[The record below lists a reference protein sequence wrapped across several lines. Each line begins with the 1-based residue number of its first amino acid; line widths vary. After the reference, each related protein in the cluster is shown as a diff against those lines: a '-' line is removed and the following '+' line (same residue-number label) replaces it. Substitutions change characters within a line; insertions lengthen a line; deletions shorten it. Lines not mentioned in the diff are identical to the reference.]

1 MQKLFEEY
9 KMCITPLTPIH
20 IGSGEELMPGEYFV
34 FQDNGRHKLYRID
47 MGYLASKLTDKSRDN
62 LCNMIA
68 KDPIKWVDEAVRKK
82 PLVELIRKYAWFY
95 AVVAN
100 DVADGIAE
108 RWGNKDSMLAIKT
121 LQRTDQDPII
131 PGSSIKGAIRTAL
144 LWALV
149 KKPLELPETLLM
161 FNERSHH
168 AKVASWERRNVLK
181 SQSGEIQDDLL
192 RHLKIA
198 DCKAPGLV
206 SRILVTDHV
215 GMGDKE
221 GKQREITDYRE
232 CFPGALQLGRTYTLK
247 TSLVIASGHPHY
259 LYGQGRID
267 SRMIL
272 KACRDF
278 YREVLKADKD
288 YWKQRGKNDI
298 LGICERIEEEFKQL
312 PEDKGALIK
321 LGWGGGMDSISLNL
335 AKPAPKRSM
344 HRPEDD
350 YRFRHMPKTR
360 RLLGDYPPGWAIFTL
375 EKV

>member
-34 FQDNGRHKLYRID
+34 FQDNGRYKLYRID

-68 KDPIKWVDEAVRKK
+68 KDPIKWVDDAARKDS
-82 PLVELIRKYAWFY
+82 LVELIRKYAWFY
-95 AVVAN
+95 AVVNN
-100 DVADGIAE
+100 DVADGVRE
-108 RWGNKDSMLAIKT
+108 RWGKNDSMLAIKT
-121 LQRTDQDPII
+121 LQRTGQDPII

-144 LWALV
+144 LWSLV
-149 KKPLELPETLLM
+149 KKPLELPETLLQ
-161 FNERSHH
+161 FNDKSHH
-168 AKVASWERRNVLK
+168 AKVTSWERRDVLK
-181 SQSGEIQDDLL
+181 SQSSEIQDDLL

-198 DCKAPGLV
+198 DCKARGLV

-215 GMGDKE
+215 GMSDKR
-221 GKQREITDYRE
+221 GKQSAIIDYRE
-232 CFPGALQLGRTYTLK
+232 CFPGELQLGRNYNLE

-259 LYGQGRID
+259 LYGRVRIT
-267 SRMIL
+267 SQLIL

-278 YREVLKADKD
+278 YLKVLEADKD
-288 YWKQRGKNDI
+288 YWEKQGRNDI
-298 LGICERIEEEFKQL
+298 LGICERIEQVFKEL

-335 AKPAPKRSM
+335 AKRDGKHPPGRIN
-344 HRPEDD
+344 PQ
-350 YRFRHMPKTR
+350 FRYNPKTR
-360 RLLGDYPPGWAIFTL
+360 RLLGGYPPGWAVLKL